1 MPTRYLKP
9 GICDSASFEAIKLP
23 ISETLYYRLL
33 VNVDDFGR
41 MDARA
46 SLIKSYCFPLKEKL
60 TSDSVQKMLADLQQA
75 GLIILYQADGKEYLQ
90 LTKWDNVP
98 RAKVSKC
105 PDVPAHVYSC
115 IQNPTNLPVTVT
127 VTGTKT
133 ETETVTETK
142 TRQSATSAELQP
154 LDVSDEVWQD
164 FLIAR
169 KAKKQ
174 AVTKT
179 ALNGIRNEADK
190 AGWSMEAAL
199 SQICLRGWGGFKADW
214 VANQQ
219 PKSNG
224 FNQPQTQSKAM
235 LGVMLVQQEIDRLK
249 NEGTE
254 NEILEN

>member
-1 MPTRYLKP
+1 
-9 GICDSASFEAIKLP
+9 
-23 ISETLYYRLL
+23 
-33 VNVDDFGR
+33 
-41 MDARA
+41 
-46 SLIKSYCFPLKEKL
+46 
-60 TSDSVQKMLADLQQA
+60 LQQA

-105 PDVPAHVYSC
+105 PDVPTDVYSC

-127 VTGTKT
+127 VTGTKTET

-164 FLIAR
+164 FLILR

-174 AVTKT
+174 PVTKT

-199 SQICLRGWGGFKADW
+199 SQMCLRGWNGFKADW
-214 VANQQ
+214 VTNQQ
-219 PKSNG
+219 SRSNTY
-224 FNQPQTQSKAM
+224 NQPQTPSKTMQGIM
-235 LGVMLVQQEIDRLK
+235 LLQQEII
-249 NEGTE
+249 
-254 NEILEN
+254 ILMEA

>member
-1 MPTRYLKP
+1 MHYYSFNIGDYASHTRNLSLLEDLAYR
-9 GICDSASFEAIKLP
+9 
-23 ISETLYYRLL
+23 RLL
-33 VNVDDFGR
+33 DEYYLHEHPLNVSVTAV
-41 MDARA
+41 ARQIGMREHEDCIKFILDSFFILTESGWINTRADREIEHFKGKIAQA
-46 SLIKSYCFPLKEKL
+46 SNAGKASAERRLNVRSTGVQPNNKQEPITNKQETNKTIKEK
-60 TSDSVQKMLADLQQA
+60 K
-75 GLIILYQADGKEYLQ
+75 
-90 LTKWDNVP
+90 
-98 RAKVSKC
+98 
-105 PDVPAHVYSC
+105 
-115 IQNPTNLPVTVT
+115 
-127 VTGTKT
+127 
-133 ETETVTETK
+133 
-142 TRQSATSAELQP
+142 SATSAELQP

-219 PKSNG
+219 PRSNTY
-224 FNQPQTQSKAM
+224 NQPQTPSKTMQGIM
-235 LGVMLVQQEIDRLK
+235 LLQQEIDRLN